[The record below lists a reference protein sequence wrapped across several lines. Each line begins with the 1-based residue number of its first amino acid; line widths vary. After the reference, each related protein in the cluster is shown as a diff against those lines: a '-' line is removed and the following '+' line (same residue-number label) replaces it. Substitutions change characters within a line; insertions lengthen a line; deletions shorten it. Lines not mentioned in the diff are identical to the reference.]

1 MLTYGGA
8 RWNATWGS
16 AVPRDASPTPFT
28 RKKEITMTKSRHKD
42 TDAGTVAGTGIVAVA
57 VAVEGLRQLPQGVAN
72 PARPPKLTLD

>member
-1 MLTYGGA
+1 
-8 RWNATWGS
+8 
-16 AVPRDASPTPFT
+16 
-28 RKKEITMTKSRHKD
+28 MTNSRHKD